1 MFPTLLLAAS
11 LPLPQAPPPAVVA
24 PAPRAATRLDH
35 GQLLKD
41 VETLA
46 SPAFQGRRP
55 GTEGHQKAQ
64 AYLETRLKEIGLPP
78 LGAAHR
84 APYTELRGGTNF
96 VAVATGTAKPT
107 ACIFVTAHYDHL
119 GIRRGQLFPGADD
132 NASGT
137 AAVLA
142 LVAWFKAHPPRHTM
156 VFAFFDEE
164 ERDMSG
170 SRSFV
175 AAAPWKPMKPL
186 LNLNADML
194 GRSAKGELW
203 ISGLRQW
210 PALASVV
217 EAFQAQVNGGQRGL
231 TIRTGHDTPGRAKPN
246 EDWSTASDHVSFARA
261 GIPALYIGVED
272 HEDYHR
278 PTDSYKNLHRAFFI
292 RAAEALLDLVMQV
305 DEALRED

>member
-1 MFPTLLLAAS
+1 MFQALLLAAS
-11 LPLPQAPPPAVVA
+11 LPLPQAPPAVVA
-24 PAPRAATRLDH
+24 PAPRTAARLDH
-35 GQLLKD
+35 ARLLKD

-64 AYLETRLKEIGLPP
+64 AHLEARLREIGLPP

-96 VAVATGTAKPT
+96 VAVAQGTARP
-107 ACIFVTAHYDHL
+107 ASCIIVTAHDDHL

-142 LVAWFKAHPPRHTM
+142 LAAWFKAHPPRHT
-156 VFAFFDEE
+156 VIFALFDEE

-203 ISGLRQW
+203 ISGLRHW
-210 PALASVV
+210 PEFAPVV
-217 EAFQAQVNGGQRGL
+217 AAFQAKVNGGPRGL
-231 TIRTGHDTPGRAKPN
+231 AIRTGHDTPGRPKPD
-246 EDWSTASDHVSFARA
+246 EDWSTASDHASFARA
-261 GIPALYIGVED
+261 GIPALYVGVED

-278 PTDSYKNLHRAFFI
+278 PTDTYANLHRAFYI

-305 DEALRED
+305 DGALRED